1 MKEKPIVIGVAGGS
15 GSGKSSVS
23 QGILEYF
30 PNESILVLCQ
40 DNYYKDQAHLSFD
53 ERLETNYDHP
63 LAFENDLYIAHIQSL
78 MEGQAV
84 QVPIYDFAAYTRS
97 DQVQLAQPCRVLILE
112 GILIFDEP
120 AIRDLC
126 DIKIYVDT
134 EDDIRLARRIKRDV
148 IQRGR
153 TFESVLKQYEEVVKP
168 MHHQFIEPSK
178 RYADIILPEGGQN
191 QVAID
196 LLVTKVNTFLNKS
209 F

>member
-23 QGILEYF
+23 QGILEHF